1 MENDEIG
8 YIRSRFDLGDFVYS
22 KKTHDIA
29 IIDRR
34 GYFPGVYRVVPKI
47 DGEHW
52 ISEDQI
58 EALP

>member
-1 MENDEIG
+1 MEIAEKET
-8 YIRSRFDLGDFVYS
+8 RFNLGDFVYS

-58 EALP
+58 EILP